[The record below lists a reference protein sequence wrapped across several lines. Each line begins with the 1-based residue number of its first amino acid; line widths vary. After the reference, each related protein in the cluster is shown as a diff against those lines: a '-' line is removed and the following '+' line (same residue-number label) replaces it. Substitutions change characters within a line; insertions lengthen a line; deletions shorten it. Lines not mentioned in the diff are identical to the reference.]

1 MTRRSVL
8 VIVALA
14 VLLVASNAWWAYRLL
29 DAGVSATYREVSLE
43 NHRTALGQILAIIPI
58 ALRPGATQPEILRAA
73 QKDGNPEVFEKD
85 GYVWVGRVGLKF
97 DGAGHLV
104 EVVPAWSPF

>member
-1 MTRRSVL
+1 MKRLVL
-8 VIVALA
+8 VILALA
-14 VLLVASNAWWAYRLL
+14 AILVASNVWWAYRLI

-43 NHRTALGQILAIIPI
+43 NHRTALRQTLAIIPI
-58 ALRPGATQPEILRAA
+58 AVRPGATQAEILRAA
-73 QKDGNPEVFEKD
+73 QKYGDSEVFEKD
-85 GYVWVGRVGLKF
+85 GYTWVGQVGMKF

>member
-1 MTRRSVL
+1 MKRSVL
-8 VIVALA
+8 VIIALA

-29 DAGVSATYREVSLE
+29 DTGVSATYREVSLE
-43 NHRTALGQILAIIPI
+43 NHRAALGQILAIIPI
-58 ALRPGATQPEILRAA
+58 AVRPGATRAEILRAA

>member
-1 MTRRSVL
+1 MKRSGFV
-8 VIVALA
+8 VVAL
-14 VLLVASNAWWAYRLL
+14 VVILVGSNAWWAYRLL

-43 NHRTALGQILAIIPI
+43 NHRTALGQVLAIIPI
-58 ALRPGATQPEILRAA
+58 AVRPGATRVEVLKAA

-97 DGAGHLV
+97 DAAGHLV